1 MPRPNVLLFI
11 VDGLRTDF
19 LGCLGSPL
27 GATPHTDAF
36 AASGVTFSQAYCVHS
51 VCMPTRASIAT
62 GRFPHIHGVW
72 ANGVPLRTSEVTLA
86 QTLSEAGYATCAT
99 GKIHHEP
106 QQPYRP
112 LAPAIA
118 GPYYGFQEVHL
129 SENHLGAEYMQFIE
143 ERFPELRDRALKR
156 DHMPEEAHDLTWITD
171 QARGFIE
178 RQAQAGQPFF
188 CQCSFHEL
196 IPPCTP
202 PPSYAGLYDPADM
215 TVPELREDDLARRP
229 PWYRQCYEGYVAN
242 GRQPDE
248 ATLRQYIAGAYDQ
261 LRFVDHQFGR
271 LLQTLDQCGVADNT
285 IVLFTADH
293 GLSLNDHWQWR
304 HGPFLFDEVIRIP
317 MIWRAPGVCPRKTDS
332 VGLQGADPDER
343 GRGSAP
349 CGCAGAPPPGTDPA
363 QVEQV
368 DIMPTLLEQCGVAI
382 PPGVQGRSLV
392 PLLRGEPGAR
402 GQEAVLIQER
412 HAPDLAARGL
422 DPQLVWQVGIRTAE
436 WKLIHYVDYRDAGE
450 RFGGELYDLR
460 HDPGEFVNLWSE
472 AGCLSQR
479 RELEALLMDR
489 LAATQDPLPVNEH
502 DY

>member
-11 VDGLRTDF
+11 VDGLRTDA

-27 GATPHTDAF
+27 GASPHTNAF
-36 AASGVTFSQAYCVHS
+36 AASGVTFSQAFCVHS

-62 GRFPHIHGVW
+62 GRFPHTHGVW
-72 ANGVPLRTSEVTLA
+72 ANGVPLRRTEVTLA
-86 QTLSEAGYATCAT
+86 QTLSDAGYATCAS

-112 LAPAIA
+112 FAPEIT

-129 SENHLGAEYMQFIE
+129 SENHLGEEYVRFIE
-143 ERFPELRDRALKR
+143 ERYPALRDRALKR
-156 DHMPEEAHDLTWITD
+156 DRMPEEAHDLTWIAD
-171 QARGFIE
+171 QAIGFMQ
-178 RQAQAGQPFF
+178 RQAAAGQPFF

-202 PPSYAGLYDPADM
+202 PPSYAGFYDPADM
-215 TVPELREDDLARRP
+215 TVPELREDDLERRP

-248 ATLRQYIAGAYDQ
+248 PTLRQYIASAYDQ

-271 LLQTLDQCGVADNT
+271 LLQALQDSGVADNT
-285 IVLFTADH
+285 VVLFTADH

-304 HGPFLFDEVIRIP
+304 HGPFLFDQVIHIP
-317 MIWRAPGVCPRKTDS
+317 QIWRLPTSCGVDGPQART
-332 VGLQGADPDER
+332 
-343 GRGSAP
+343 
-349 CGCAGAPPPGTDPA
+349 GAPQRPA
-363 QVEQV
+363 ACSEQVEQV
-368 DIMPTLLEQCGVAI
+368 DIMPTILQHCGVDL
-382 PPGVQGRSLV
+382 PPGVQGQSLL
-392 PLLRGEPGAR
+392 PLLNGEEGAR
-402 GQEAVLIQER
+402 GRETVLIQER

-422 DPQLVWQVGIRTAE
+422 DPLLVWQVGLRTPE

-460 HDPGEFVNLWSE
+460 NDPGEFVNLWGE
-472 AGCLSQR
+472 AGYLAQR
-479 RELEALLMDR
+479 RELEAALMDR
-489 LAATQDPLPVNEH
+489 LARTQDPLPVNDWH
-502 DY
+502 Y

>member
-1 MPRPNVLLFI
+1 MPQPNVLLFI
-11 VDGLRTDF
+11 VDGLRADF

-36 AASGVTFSQAYCVHS
+36 AASGVTFSQAFCVHS

-62 GRFPHIHGVW
+62 GRYPHIHGVW
-72 ANGVPLRTSEVTLA
+72 ANGVRLRDSEVTLA
-86 QTLSEAGYATCAT
+86 QTLSDAGYTTCAS

-112 LAPAIA
+112 LAPSIA

-129 SENHLGAEYMQFIE
+129 SENHLGADYMRFIE
-143 ERFPELRDRALKR
+143 ERHPDLKDRALKR
-156 DHMPEEAHDLTWITD
+156 DRIPEEAHDLTWITD
-171 QARGFIE
+171 QALGFIE
-178 RQAQAGQPFF
+178 RQAGGERPFF

-215 TVPELREDDLARRP
+215 TVPELRQDDLDRKP

-248 ATLRQYIAGAYDQ
+248 PTLRRYLASAYDQ

-271 LLQTLDQCGVADNT
+271 LLATLEQVGVADNT

-293 GLSLNDHWQWR
+293 GLALNDHWQWR
-304 HGPFLFDEVIRIP
+304 HGPFLFDEVINVP
-317 MIWRAPGVCPRKTDS
+317 QIWRVPKNGVRPHLKIGS
-332 VGLQGADPDER
+332 DPIF
-343 GRGSAP
+343 
-349 CGCAGAPPPGTDPA
+349 

-368 DIMPTLLEQCGVAI
+368 DIMPTLVEQCGVAI
-382 PPGVQGRSLV
+382 PPGVQGRSLL
-392 PLLRGEPGAR
+392 PLLRGEDGVRGA
-402 GQEAVLIQER
+402 EAVLIQER
-412 HAPDLAARGL
+412 HAPDLVARGL
-422 DPQLVWQVGIRTAE
+422 DEHLVWQVGIRTPE
-436 WKLIHYVDYRDAGE
+436 WKLIHYTEYRDAGD

-460 HDPGEFVNLWSE
+460 NDPGEFVNLWPE
-472 AGCLSQR
+472 RDYLARR

-489 LAATQDPLPVNEH
+489 LAATQDPLPVNEYH
-502 DY
+502 Y

>member
-19 LGCLGSPL
+19 LGCLGSRL
-27 GATPHTDAF
+27 GATPHADAF
-36 AASGVTFSQAYCVHS
+36 AASGVTFSQAFCVHS

-72 ANGVPLRTSEVTLA
+72 ANGVPLRPSEVTLA
-86 QTLSEAGYATCAT
+86 QTLSDAGYATCAA

-112 LAPAIA
+112 LAPSITE
-118 GPYYGFQEVHL
+118 PYYGFQEVHL
-129 SENHLGAEYMQFIE
+129 SENHLGEDYMRFIQ
-143 ERFPELRDRALKR
+143 ERYPDLRDRALKR
-156 DHMPEEAHDLTWITD
+156 DRMPEEAHDLTWITD
-171 QARGFIE
+171 QALGFIE
-178 RQAQAGQPFF
+178 REAQAERPFF

-202 PPSYAGLYDPADM
+202 PPSYAGRYDPADM
-215 TVPELREDDLARRP
+215 TVPELREDDLERKP

-248 ATLRQYIAGAYDQ
+248 PTLRRYLAGAYDQ

-271 LLQTLDQCGVADNT
+271 LLAALERARVADNT
-285 IVLFTADH
+285 LVLFTADH

-304 HGPFLFDEVIRIP
+304 HGPFLFDEVINVP
-317 MIWRAPGVCPRKTDS
+317 QIWRLPAENGDRPYFRPQDDS
-332 VGLQGADPDER
+332 LIDPKHAKM
-343 GRGSAP
+343 GSVPIFQA
-349 CGCAGAPPPGTDPA
+349 A

-368 DIMPTLLEQCGVAI
+368 DLMPTILQQCGVAI
-382 PPGVQGRSLV
+382 PPGVQGRSLL
-392 PLLRGEPGAR
+392 PLLRGADGAR

-412 HAPDLAARGL
+412 HAPDLMARDL
-422 DPQLVWQVGIRTAE
+422 DERLVWQVGIRTPE
-436 WKLIHYVDYRDAGE
+436 WKLIHYADYRDAGE

-460 HDPGEFVNLWSE
+460 NDPGEFVNLWPE
-472 AGCLSQR
+472 PDYRAQR

-489 LAATQDPLPVNEH
+489 LARTQDPLPVNEYH
-502 DY
+502 Y